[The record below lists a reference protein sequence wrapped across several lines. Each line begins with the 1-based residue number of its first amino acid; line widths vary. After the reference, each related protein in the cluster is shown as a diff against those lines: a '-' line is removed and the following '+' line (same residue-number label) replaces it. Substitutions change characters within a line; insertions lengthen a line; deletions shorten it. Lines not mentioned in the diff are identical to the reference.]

1 MTGGDMTGGDLTGGD
16 MSVAGANAVGLDG
29 RLQGLLAPHPHRVEL
44 TGPLRTLGFPNR
56 CANCGAV
63 TSERLPVRKVFGRN
77 AGHQYRTRSRRY
89 RGYRIDTVPV
99 PYCGGCMAQ
108 DARERESAAS
118 RWRARLGGLLLGAFP
133 ALFPLG
139 FAVFL
144 LVKVGPESPS
154 GQAAGFLSLLV
165 LVFGGAGAVLIA
177 RAWWDTRRY
186 MVPRQTGVT
195 LAFDFSPDISDLLDH
210 RQRRVYAMRDATF
223 AEAFTAL
230 NRDRVWQP
238 DPGAERAEKRVW
250 IVCAVLIVLGALAA
264 ALLNR

>member
-1 MTGGDMTGGDLTGGD
+1 
-16 MSVAGANAVGLDG
+16 MSVGDANAIEANA
-29 RLQGLLAPHPHRVEL
+29 RLEGLLAPHPRRVEL

-63 TSERLPVRKVFGRN
+63 TGERLAVRKVFGKN

-89 RGYRIDTVPV
+89 RGYRIDTAHV
-99 PYCGGCMAQ
+99 PYCGGCIAQ
-108 DARERESAAS
+108 DARERESVAA
-118 RWRARLGGLLLGAFP
+118 RWRARIGELLIAGAFP

-144 LVKVGPESPS
+144 LVKVSPESGS
-154 GQAAGFLSLLV
+154 AAGFVRLLM
-165 LVFGGAGAVLIA
+165 LVFGGASVALIA
-177 RAWWDTRRY
+177 RALWDTRRY

-195 LAFDFSPDISDLLDH
+195 LAFDFSPDISDLFDH
-210 RQRRVYAMRDATF
+210 RERRVYAMRDAAF

-238 DPGAERAEKRVW
+238 DPAAERAERRVW
-250 IVCAVLIVLGALAA
+250 IVVAVFIGLGALAA

>member
-1 MTGGDMTGGDLTGGD
+1 MGGSDMTTDV
-16 MSVAGANAVGLDG
+16 SAAQLDA

-44 TGPLRTLGFPNR
+44 TGPLRSIGFPNR

-77 AGHQYRTRSRRY
+77 AGHQYRTRSRSY
-89 RGYRIDTVPV
+89 RGYRIDTAQV
-99 PYCGGCMAQ
+99 PYCGGCIAQ
-108 DARERESAAS
+108 DARERDSVAS
-118 RWRARLGGLLLGAFP
+118 RWRARLGGLLLGSFP

-144 LVKVGPESPS
+144 LVKVGPESGS
-154 GQAAGFLSLLV
+154 GQAAGFLTLLE
-165 LVFGGAGAVLIA
+165 LVFGGAGAALIA

-210 RQRRVYAMRDATF
+210 RQRRVYAMRDAGF

-238 DPGAERAEKRVW
+238 DPAAERAERRVW
-250 IVCAVLIVLGALAA
+250 VVCAVLIVLGAIAA
-264 ALLNR
+264 AVLNR